1 MCHLISHIWESLSY
15 ETNKNNAQ
23 RNAPEAVVHHMY
35 VLFKSIYF
43 LKIENFCP
51 SKQVQWYLPKKI
63 LTRGK
68 LV

>member
-23 RNAPEAVVHHMY
+23 RNAAIAAVHNVI
-35 VLFKSIYF
+35 FFRNIYF

-51 SKQVQWYLPKKI
+51 SKQVQWYLTKKI

>member
-23 RNAPEAVVHHMY
+23 RNAAIAAVHNV
-35 VLFKSIYF
+35 FFRNIYF
-43 LKIENFCP
+43 LKIENICP